1 MGNTDKDKPKIRRI
15 VAIFLHSPEHRNKLY
30 ELKDVAA
37 QLSLSAFDID
47 RIAEVSKVFHSAFAQ
62 GQGSRGYEC
71 ELKYEDIGLSGSEI
85 LFARRTRPNSS
96 TPWSVVV
103 GCFTEESLTALKTQE
118 EEGGEAV
125 PVAINIGL
133 EAGSRDE
140 LITALKNKL
149 PGDTAASTQS
159 SEGDS
164 KSDSKLQ
171 SSQEQRI
178 KELEKL

>member
-1 MGNTDKDKPKIRRI
+1 MRTLDYRAQKFYLLGGLDLILPLLGVSLLGVLQKSHL
-15 VAIFLHSPEHRNKLY
+15 LH
-30 ELKDVAA
+30 
-37 QLSLSAFDID
+37 
-47 RIAEVSKVFHSAFAQ
+47 
-62 GQGSRGYEC
+62 
-71 ELKYEDIGLSGSEI
+71 
-85 LFARRTRPNSS
+85 
-96 TPWSVVV
+96 W
-103 GCFTEESLTALKTQE
+103 
-118 EEGGEAV
+118 

-178 KELEKL
+178 KELEKRVAYYRTCNETMENIVRKSNSNG